1 MIALDAV
8 SKSYGGQQLLQ
19 DCTWRIGRGE
29 RIGLVGPNGAGKT
42 TLCRIL
48 ALVEETDA
56 GRVHRDTGVT
66 VGYLPQEVT
75 TGEDRTVLAE
85 ALSGFDEVWR
95 LEAELESLAAR
106 MAGPC
111 ADPGLTETYGEI
123 QHRFEALGGYRLEA
137 EAKIILGGLGF
148 SPDGVHR
155 PLAEFSG
162 GWRMRAALARLLLLR
177 PDLLLLDE
185 PTNHLDLESLQWLE
199 NFLAAYEGSVVIV
212 SHDRYFLNR
221 MVTAIAEL
229 TGGSVTL
236 YHGDYDH
243 FLVEREARQAL
254 REAQARNQAKRVA
267 EIERFIDRF
276 RYKASKARQVQSRVK
291 MLDRMERIETEAGVR
306 RIHFSF
312 PQPPRTGR
320 LVARLAGVRK
330 AYGDNVVYS
339 GVDFLV
345 ERGDR
350 VALVGVNGAGK
361 STLLKVLA
369 GALPFD
375 AGERALGSHV
385 EVQYY
390 AQHQLD
396 MLDPTR
402 TVLEEIELAA
412 PEAQISRL
420 RTILGSFLFSGDTV
434 EKKVAVLSGGEK
446 ARLALAKMLA
456 RPAALLCMD
465 EPTNHLDLASKEVL
479 EAALSGFTGTIVFI
493 SHDRYFINRIAT
505 QVVEVDRGHLTTH
518 LGTYD
523 DYLDHKAKAVATP
536 EPPETP
542 RSTAPKAKAA
552 DQRSALRISQPSA
565 PGLSAGGGSAGAISG
580 PPQLKSLKKET
591 EDSTTGKTVD
601 RKKSHKNLDRE
612 IKAIKARLG
621 TVEAQIHEMEARLQE
636 IGLALADPDLYRDGD
651 RARDIAQ
658 ARRDTEERVAWL
670 MKEWEDLSVR
680 LSAVSAEG
688 S

>member
-1 MIALDAV
+1 
-8 SKSYGGQQLLQ
+8 
-19 DCTWRIGRGE
+19 
-29 RIGLVGPNGAGKT
+29 
-42 TLCRIL
+42 
-48 ALVEETDA
+48 
-56 GRVHRDTGVT
+56 
-66 VGYLPQEVT
+66 
-75 TGEDRTVLAE
+75 
-85 ALSGFDEVWR
+85 
-95 LEAELESLAAR
+95 
-106 MAGPC
+106 
-111 ADPGLTETYGEI
+111 
-123 QHRFEALGGYRLEA
+123 
-137 EAKIILGGLGF
+137 
-148 SPDGVHR
+148 
-155 PLAEFSG
+155 
-162 GWRMRAALARLLLLR
+162 
-177 PDLLLLDE
+177 
-185 PTNHLDLESLQWLE
+185 
-199 NFLAAYEGSVVIV
+199 
-212 SHDRYFLNR
+212 

-229 TGGSVTL
+229 AGGSVTL

-291 MLDRMERIETEAGVR
+291 MLDRMERIETEAGAR

-396 MLDPTR
+396 LLDPTR

-479 EAALSGFTGTIVFI
+479 EEALSGFNGTIVFI

-523 DYLDHKAKAVATP
+523 DYLDHKAAATANATP
-536 EPPETP
+536 AEPT
-542 RSTAPKAKAA
+542 RSPAPKAAPKA
-552 DQRSALRISQPSA
+552 QTPTRSQSRVSA
-565 PGLSAGGGSAGAISG
+565 AGGSAGAISG
-580 PPQLKSLKKET
+580 PPQMKGLKKET
-591 EDSTTGKTVD
+591 EDSTPGKATD
-601 RKKSHKNLDRE
+601 RKSHKNLDRE